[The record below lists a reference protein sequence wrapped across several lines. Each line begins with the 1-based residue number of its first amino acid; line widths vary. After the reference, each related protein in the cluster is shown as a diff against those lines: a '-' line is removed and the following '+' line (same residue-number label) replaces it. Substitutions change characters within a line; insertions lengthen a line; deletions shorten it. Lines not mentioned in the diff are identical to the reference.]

1 MKKTVS
7 IIAISCL
14 ALLAGCSEQTAETTA
29 DPATQPPTQQA
40 APAATPA
47 PAHPPMG
54 DHSDHS
60 GHPADHPALPGH
72 TPSQAAP
79 AHQYQ
84 AQVISVTHAAGYTY
98 MEIEFNG
105 KNTWIAASPV
115 NVKTGDTIAWAGGAP
130 MSNFTSKSLRK
141 TFDEIIFVDQVSV
154 VN

>member
-14 ALLAGCSEQTAETTA
+14 VLLAGCSEQAEETTA

-40 APAATPA
+40 APATPA

-54 DHSDHS
+54 DHSGHS
-60 GHPADHPALPGH
+60 ADHPAMPGH

-84 AQVISVTHAAGYTY
+84 AEVISVTHAAGYTY

-154 VN
+154 VE